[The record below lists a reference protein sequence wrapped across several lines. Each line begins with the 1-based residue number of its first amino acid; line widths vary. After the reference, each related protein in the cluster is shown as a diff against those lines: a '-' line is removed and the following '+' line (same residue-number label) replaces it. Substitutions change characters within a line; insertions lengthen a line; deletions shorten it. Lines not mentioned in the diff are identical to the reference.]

1 MSYNQY
7 PGNPYGAP
15 PPGYGGYGGVPPGM
29 GAPPGGLGTVPTHPI
44 DLTAYDGDDGM
55 SSDTNTGYSSGPPPG
70 MGSAAPGMAPPPG
83 MGATPPGV
91 QGFNAPS
98 TSSRPSGIPASFQPP
113 ANMPNINFN
122 APVIRL
128 GTGGPSGGGRGDGPS
143 TSAGGRPGL
152 GSDGRGEP
160 SRDRLGR
167 DREQPQVLIPPTTD
181 EKLRSMVIYEIPE
194 SLSNEDDVRRL
205 CNAIGRLLLWDTST
219 SLWPRHKDKKY
230 GFALFDDEEAVSI
243 ALKLLKEES
252 FEVPVK
258 RQPGTAEPPKD
269 DDDFDDIEKT
279 RLQVSVDES
288 IADHHESLAESQ
300 ASDPDFQSR
309 LEAARKAL
317 KQVQRE
323 LFYPPLST
331 RTDAT
336 NDTTMGNADGASNV
350 EVVNISIAQE
360 DELADI
366 PAEMREV
373 VAKEIAAFRE
383 RSNQRDIERLRRE
396 EEIAGRHQRSH
407 DMTANTIPV
416 GPRGGA
422 MSNAPTGPK
431 GQNGHDRAISFV
443 NGAAGHHELSEDE
456 NTDASDGE
464 LERRR
469 VRRREDEEQKKY
481 LEMERKWTKRERI
494 RQQALEREQE
504 REKQEADLNKR
515 RRDEQMA
522 REKAWDDDVEASR
535 KTHLYYRDRNE
546 WERKRAID
554 RAIEEAADEADRR
567 EEAEEK
573 RREQEQLDRARGQAD
588 SFLDQ
593 QDREMGERQ
602 AAAATAAAA
611 AAAPAPAPFK
621 LSLGAAAQRAQASR
635 AVPQRRT
642 IAEVENLLDDEDSE
656 QVTKRPLIPLQMEP
670 LSSGA
675 GMTEEEISQAV
686 RSLAQEIPTDKE
698 GLWAWDVKWEYMDEG
713 IIRDRLRPFVEKK
726 IVEYLGVQEEML
738 VETVEEQI
746 RKRGTA
752 AGLVDE
758 LEGALDEEAED
769 LVKKLWR
776 MVIFFTEC
784 EKRGLPA

>member
-15 PPGYGGYGGVPPGM
+15 PPGYGGYGAPPPGM
-29 GAPPGGLGTVPTHPI
+29 GAPPGGLG
-44 DLTAYDGDDGM
+44 
-55 SSDTNTGYSSGPPPG
+55 PPPG
-70 MGSAAPGMAPPPG
+70 MGLAAPGMAPPPG
-83 MGATPPGV
+83 MGGTPPGV

-98 TSSRPSGIPASFQPP
+98 TSSRPGGLPASFQPP

-128 GTGGPSGGGRGDGPS
+128 GTGAPSGRGDGPS
-143 TSAGGRPGL
+143 TSSGGRPGL
-152 GSDGRGEP
+152 GSDSRGEP
-160 SRDRLGR
+160 GRDRVGR
-167 DREQPQVLIPPTTD
+167 DREQPQILIPPTPD
-181 EKLRSMVIYEIPE
+181 EKLRSLVLYQIPE
-194 SLSNEDDVRRL
+194 SLTREEDVRNL
-205 CNAIGRLLLWDTST
+205 CSAVGRLLSWDIST
-219 SLWPRHKDKKY
+219 SLWPRHKDKKF
-230 GFALFDDEEAVSI
+230 GFALFDDEDAISI
-243 ALKLLKEES
+243 ALKLFKEET

-258 RQPGTAEPPKD
+258 RQPGVAEPPKD
-269 DDDFDDIEKT
+269 DDNYEGIEKT
-279 RLQVSVDES
+279 RLLVNVDEV
-288 IADHHESLAESQ
+288 IAEHQESLAESQ
-300 ASDPDFQSR
+300 AGDPDFQAR
-309 LEAARKAL
+309 LDAARRAV

-336 NDTTMGNADGASNV
+336 NDTPMGNTDAPSNV

-383 RSNQRDIERLRRE
+383 RSNQRDMERLRRE
-396 EEIAGRHQRSH
+396 EEIAGRHQRQNDTS
-407 DMTANTIPV
+407 ANNIPV

-422 MSNAPTGPK
+422 VSSAPTGPK
-431 GQNGHDRAISFV
+431 GQNGTDRGISFV
-443 NGAAGHHELSEDE
+443 NGSGAHHESENED
-456 NTDASDGE
+456 TDASDNE

-469 VRRREDEEQKKY
+469 IQRREDEDHKKY
-481 LEMERKWTKRERI
+481 LEMERKWLKRERI

-504 REKQEADLNKR
+504 RERQEAELSKR
-515 RRDEQMA
+515 RRDEQFA
-522 REKAWDDDVEASR
+522 REKAWDDDVEAAR
-535 KTHLYYRDRNE
+535 KTHPYYRDRAE

-554 RAIEEAADEADRR
+554 RAIEEAADDADRR
-567 EEAEEK
+567 EEEEEK
-573 RREQEQLDRARGQAD
+573 RREQEQLERARGQAD

-593 QDREMGERQ
+593 QDREMSQRP
-602 AAAATAAAA
+602 A

-642 IAEVENLLDDEDSE
+642 IAEVENLLDDEDNE
-656 QVTKRPLIPLQMEP
+656 PVAKRPLIPLQMEP

-686 RSLAQEIPTDKE
+686 RSLAQEIPTDKD
-698 GLWAWDVKWEYMDEG
+698 GLWDWEVKWEYMDEG

-738 VETVEEQI
+738 VETVEEHI

-752 AGLVDE
+752 AGLVEE